1 MIPRHL
7 LITLVLLL
15 AGVFGLGFY
24 LLHLKG
30 RAEERRAADTR
41 PVTAPVLGSK
51 ARVTL
56 FLADD
61 AAGLVRQHDQEV
73 ILPPEPSLRARELL
87 RALLAEYQQKNS
99 AHPLS
104 PAADVTDVYLV
115 NGNLAV
121 VDLNAD
127 FADDHRSGILVES
140 LTVTSMVQTLAA
152 NIPAITQVKFLVDG
166 KERETLAG
174 HADLS
179 SRYDVAAVRQLVTGL
194 QP

>member
-7 LITLVLLL
+7 LITLAVLL
-15 AGVFGLGFY
+15 AAVFGLGFY
-24 LLHLKG
+24 LLHLKS
-30 RAEERRAADTR
+30 RAEENRAADTR
-41 PVTAPVLGSK
+41 PVAAPVSGTK
-51 ARVTL
+51 MRVAL
-56 FLADD
+56 YLADD
-61 AAGLVRQHDQEV
+61 ASGTLRERDQQV
-73 ILPPEPSLRARELL
+73 TLPPEPSLRARELL
-87 RALLAEYQQKNS
+87 RALLTEYQQKNS
-99 AHPLS
+99 SHPV
-104 PAADVTDVYLV
+104 PAGADVSDVYLV

-121 VDLNAD
+121 VDLNAS
-127 FADDHRSGILVES
+127 FADGHRSGVLVES

-152 NIPAITQVKFLVDG
+152 NLPAITQVKFLVEG

>member
-15 AGVFGLGFY
+15 AAVFGLGFY

-41 PVTAPVLGSK
+41 PVAPPVSGSK
-51 ARVTL
+51 MRVTL

-61 AAGLVRQHDQEV
+61 DAGVLREREQEV
-73 ILPPEPSLRARELL
+73 TLPPEPGLRAREVL
-87 RALLAEYQQKNS
+87 RALVAEYQQKNS
-99 AHPLS
+99 AHPL
-104 PAADVTDVYLV
+104 PAGADIDDVYLV
-115 NGNLAV
+115 NGGLAV

-127 FADDHRSGILVES
+127 FADGHRSGVLPES

-152 NIPAITQVKFLVDG
+152 NLPAVTQVKFLVDG

-179 SRYDVAAVRQLVTGL
+179 SRYDVAAVRQLVTDL
-194 QP
+194 HP

>member
-7 LITLVLLL
+7 LITLAVLL
-15 AGVFGLGFY
+15 AAVFGLGFY
-24 LLHLKG
+24 LLHLKS
-30 RAEERRAADTR
+30 RAEESRAADTH
-41 PVTAPVLGSK
+41 PVVAPVSGTK
-51 ARVTL
+51 VRVAL
-56 FLADD
+56 YLADD
-61 AAGLVRQHDQEV
+61 ASGTLRERDQEV
-73 ILPPEPSLRARELL
+73 TLPPEPSLRARELL

-99 AHPLS
+99 AHPV
-104 PAADVTDVYLV
+104 PAGADVSDVYLV

-121 VDLNAD
+121 VDLNAS
-127 FADDHRSGILVES
+127 FADGHRSGVLVES

-152 NIPAITQVKFLVDG
+152 NLPAVTQVKFLVNG
-166 KERETLAG
+166 KERDTLAG

>member
-15 AGVFGLGFY
+15 AAVFGLGFY

-41 PVTAPVLGSK
+41 PVSPPVSGIK
-51 ARVTL
+51 MRVTL

-61 AAGLVRQHDQEV
+61 AAGVLRERDQEV
-73 ILPPEPSLRARELL
+73 ILPPEPGLRAREVL

-99 AHPLS
+99 SHPL
-104 PAADVTDVYLV
+104 PAGADITDVYLV
-115 NGNLAV
+115 HGNLAV

-127 FADDHRSGILVES
+127 FADGHRSGVLPES

-152 NIPAITQVKFLVDG
+152 NIPAVTQVKFLVDG

-179 SRYDVAAVRQLVTGL
+179 SRYDVTSVRQLVTDL
-194 QP
+194 HP

>member
-7 LITLVLLL
+7 LITLAVLL
-15 AGVFGLGFY
+15 AAVFGLGFY
-24 LLHLKG
+24 LLHLKR
-30 RAEERRAADTR
+30 RAEENRATDTR
-41 PVTAPVLGSK
+41 PVAAPVSGTRM
-51 ARVTL
+51 RVAL
-56 FLADD
+56 YLADD
-61 AAGLVRQHDQEV
+61 ASGTLRERDQQV
-73 ILPPEPSLRARELL
+73 TLPPEPSLRAREVL

-99 AHPLS
+99 AHPV
-104 PAADVTDVYLV
+104 PAGADVSDVYLV

-121 VDLNAD
+121 VDLNAS
-127 FADDHRSGILVES
+127 FADGHRSGVLVES

-152 NIPAITQVKFLVDG
+152 NLPAVTQVKFLVDG

>member
-7 LITLVLLL
+7 VIALALLL
-15 AGVFGLGFY
+15 ASVFGLGFY

-30 RAEERRAADTR
+30 RAEENRAADTR
-41 PVTAPVLGSK
+41 PVTPPVSGSK
-51 ARVTL
+51 THVAL

-61 AAGLVRQHDQEV
+61 AAGVLRRRDVEV
-73 ILPPEPSLRARELL
+73 TLPTEPGLRARELL

-99 AHPLS
+99 AHPL
-104 PAADVTDVYLV
+104 PPGADVSDVYLV

-127 FADDHRSGILVES
+127 FADHHRSGILVES

-152 NIPAITQVKFLVDG
+152 NQPAVTQVKFLVDG
-166 KERETLAG
+166 KERPTLAG

-179 SRYDVAAVRQLVTGL
+179 SRYDVAAVHQLVTGL